1 MSNSSTKLKIL
12 LFSLTDHIKNYDKAS
27 KQFEKLLSGENIE
40 YKEKSKKILNK
51 ISKL

>member
-1 MSNSSTKLKIL
+1 MENM
-12 LFSLTDHIKNYDKAS
+12 KNR
-27 KQFEKLLSGENIE
+27 QFEKLLSGENIE